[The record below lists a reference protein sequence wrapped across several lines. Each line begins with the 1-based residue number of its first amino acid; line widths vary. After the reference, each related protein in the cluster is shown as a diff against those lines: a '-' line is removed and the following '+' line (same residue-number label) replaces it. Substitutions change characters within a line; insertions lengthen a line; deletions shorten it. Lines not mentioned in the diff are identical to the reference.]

1 MDPNWFQ
8 LPKMPFEMLPIT
20 PAALL
25 SALRV
30 RLAYVRSEQPPH
42 ARAGASRKVPL
53 FFRTGI

>member
-1 MDPNWFQ
+1 
-8 LPKMPFEMLPIT
+8 MPFEMLPIT

-30 RLAYVRSEQPPH
+30 RLAHMSATAQPDRDRSEQPPH